1 MLCPVVKRWLP
12 QPCHVPFCA
21 HRAVLVL
28 HIGTAFTELS
38 VLVSPKLE
46 VFFLRANR

>member
-1 MLCPVVKRWLP
+1 MLCPVVKRWLLE
-12 QPCHVPFCA
+12 PCHVPFCA
-21 HRAVLVL
+21 HRAVLAL

-46 VFFLRANR
+46 VFFLRASG